1 MKNVN
6 YWDQFL
12 STGKIE
18 DYLAYRKEAFA
29 DAGKQ
34 QKEGAETHAG
44 IGQGYRDGARGIT
57 CRRDG

>member
-6 YWDQFL
+6 YWDHFL

-18 DYLAYRKEAFA
+18 DYLAYRKEAST

-34 QKEGAETHAG
+34 QEEGAGTHAG
-44 IGQGYRDGARGIT
+44 TGQSYRDGARSIT
-57 CRRDG
+57 CRGDR

>member
-44 IGQGYRDGARGIT
+44 TGQGLQGWCSRYHL
-57 CRRDG
+57 